1 MPFSAQGPIGR
12 YLNRRAIARWRKA
25 TQAVGDTDLDA
36 LDAKN
41 DVAKKLLR
49 HIGAFKLEAD
59 SRLALPR
66 IGSTTFPQP
75 AGTDWS
81 WRPKPWRAPVDIG
94 GIAPALSKMEFTNE
108 LVIFHDCKRAELSLR
123 QTRNIREFDLSP
135 YSIDLE
141 AFHFD
146 GSYLS
151 LVIEIPRTSC
161 EGLKKRH
168 LIRLAAVIERTRPTK
183 IYARLNVKNGPNT
196 EQILLTLPDDTSE
209 TMVEFDLAYS
219 GLNERR
225 AERMWIDLM
234 IESPAMNKISFRDL
248 TLCRYPRAEI

>member
-12 YLNRRAIARWRKA
+12 YLHRRAIARWRKA
-25 TQAVGDTDLDA
+25 TQAVGEMEFAA
-36 LDAKN
+36 LDAEN
-41 DVAKKLLR
+41 EAARKLLR
-49 HIGAFKLEAD
+49 NIRAFKLEAD

-66 IGSTTFPQP
+66 IGSNTFPQP
-75 AGTDWS
+75 PGTDWS
-81 WRPKPWRAPVDIG
+81 WRPKPWRAPVDG
-94 GIAPALSKMEFTNE
+94 GGFAPALSKMELTNE
-108 LVIFHDCKRAELSLR
+108 LVIFHDCKRTQISLR
-123 QTRNIREFDLSP
+123 QTRNMREVDLSP

-151 LVIEIPRTSC
+151 LVIEVPKASC

-168 LIRLAAVIERTRPTK
+168 LIRLAAVIERERPTQ
-183 IYARLNVKNGPNT
+183 IHARLNVKNGPNT
-196 EQILLTLPDDTSE
+196 EQVLLTLPDDKNE

-248 TLCRYPRAEI
+248 TLCRYPRAEL

>member
-1 MPFSAQGPIGR
+1 MLFSTQGPIGR
-12 YLNRRAIARWRKA
+12 FLHRRTIARWREA
-25 TQAVGDTDLDA
+25 TQAVGDMDLRT
-36 LDAKN
+36 LDSKN
-41 DVAKKLLR
+41 EAAKKLLR

-66 IGSTTFPQP
+66 IGSMTFPQP
-75 AGTDWS
+75 PGTDWS

-94 GIAPALSKMEFTNE
+94 GLAPALPKMEFTNE
-108 LVIFHDCKRAELSLR
+108 LVIFHDSKRGEVSLR
-123 QTRNIREFDLSP
+123 QNINMREFDLSP

-151 LVIEIPRTSC
+151 LVIEIPKSSC

-168 LIRLAAVIERTRPTK
+168 LIRLAAVIERERPTA
-183 IYARLNVKNGPNT
+183 IHARLNVKNGPNT

-225 AERMWIDLM
+225 AERMWVDLM
-234 IESPAMNKISFRDL
+234 VDSPAMNKISFRDL

>member
-1 MPFSAQGPIGR
+1 MLGPFDRFLQ
-12 YLNRRAIARWRKA
+12 RRALARWRKA
-25 TQAVGDTDLDA
+25 TQDVKGTDLST
-36 LDAKN
+36 LERSN
-41 DVAKKLLR
+41 DVAKRMLR
-49 HIGAFKLEAD
+49 AISAFKLEAD

-75 AGTDWS
+75 PGTDWA
-81 WRPKPWRAPVDIG
+81 WRPKPWRASVSPA
-94 GIAPALSKMEFTNE
+94 GIAPALSKMELTSE
-108 LVIFHDCKRAELSLR
+108 LVIFHDCKHAEISLR
-123 QTRNIREFDLSP
+123 QSRNARDIDLAP
-135 YSIDLE
+135 YGITLE
-141 AFHFD
+141 AFHFA

-151 LVIEIPRTSC
+151 LVIEIPHGSC

-168 LIRLAAVIERTRPTK
+168 LIRLAGIIERERPTT

-196 EQILLTLPDDTSE
+196 EQVLLTLPDDTSE

-234 IESPAMNKISFRDL
+234 IESPAMNKISIRDL